1 MTYRIAQGVQVSLDG
16 TTWYKLSD
24 HNRDAINISYE
35 VIESAKRM
43 ANGKMRKYVIDSK
56 TKISTSWNFFPTRDN
71 YLVDY
76 STYTKAGAWIK
87 AFYDANVFQPIYV
100 KLIYASETVPA
111 QNNVPTAISYSD
123 SYSTTGEILSVYI
136 TNFSYNISKR
146 TSPAGTIGND
156 FVDIDIEFT
165 EI

>member
-1 MTYRIAQGVQVSLDG
+1 MAYRIAQGVQISLDG

-24 HNRDAINISYE
+24 HNRQPIDIKYDI
-35 VIESAKRM
+35 IENAKRM
-43 ANGKMRKYVIDSK
+43 ANGKMRKYVVDSK
-56 TKISTSWNFFPTRDN
+56 SIVSTNWTFFPTRDN

-76 STYTKAGAWIK
+76 STYTKAGAWMK
-87 AFYDANVFQPIYV
+87 AFYDANVFQPVYI
-100 KLIYASETVPA
+100 KLIYASETIPS
-111 QNNVPTAISYSD
+111 QNNVPSSISYTD

-136 TNFSYNISKR
+136 TDFSYKISKR
-146 TSPAGTIGND
+146 TSPAGTTGND